1 MNGRMRSFKL
11 NKKYWDTPEPITPDK
26 LPAIKIN
33 LLALSKYAE
42 EKGKKTFRSYFGR
55 KENVYQLTNL
65 YYKEMALGCLFFFE
79 FLCLNFF
86 IFPMKL

>member
-11 NKKYWDTPEPITPDK
+11 NKKYWDAPEPITPDK

-42 EKGKKTFRSYFGR
+42 EKGKKLSDLTLEER
-55 KENVYQLTNL
+55 K
-65 YYKEMALGCLFFFE
+65 M
-79 FLCLNFF
+79 F
-86 IFPMKL
+86 IS

>member
-33 LLALSKYAE
+33 LLALSKYA
-42 EKGKKTFRSYFGR
+42 
-55 KENVYQLTNL
+55 
-65 YYKEMALGCLFFFE
+65 
-79 FLCLNFF
+79 
-86 IFPMKL
+86 